1 MCCDRLATIITLY
14 FLFILRILSVK
25 EIHVLIQIIWG
36 DLYSHRL
43 YGRNKHFFFFSFFF
57 YISSLLFL
65 NVLVC
70 VFYFSS
76 CFSFIMFFVVLLM
89 KHLCSGGKVKKYIY
103 STTFIWSL
111 ESLVSMFGIWL
122 MLNNQLYDNSVIKKV
137 IDPPAERV
145 APPSSTFTSHQ

>member
-1 MCCDRLATIITLY
+1 MLWPSGYNYHFVFSLY
-14 FLFILRILSVK
+14 FADFECKGNTCSHPNHLRRLVFTSFVWTEQTFLLLLLFFLHLFI
-25 EIHVLIQIIWG
+25 IIFKCSC
-36 DLYSHRL
+36 LC
-43 YGRNKHFFFFSFFF
+43 
-57 YISSLLFL
+57 LL
-65 NVLVC
+65 
-70 VFYFSS
+70 FSS
-76 CFSFIMFFVVLLM
+76 CFSFIMFFVILLM

-103 STTFIWSL
+103 SATFIWSL

>member
-1 MCCDRLATIITLY
+1 MCCDRLATIIT
-14 FLFILRILSVK
+14 ILLILSVK

-36 DLYSHRL
+36 DLFSHRL
-43 YGRNKHFFFFSFFF
+43 YGRNKHFFFSLFFFFF
-57 YISSLLFL
+57 YISSLLCSCL
-65 NVLVC
+65 CLL
-70 VFYFSS
+70 FSS

-122 MLNNQLYDNSVIKKV
+122 MSNTQLYDNSVIKKV

>member
-1 MCCDRLATIITLY
+1 MCCDRLATIIT
-14 FLFILRILSVK
+14 ILLILSVK

-36 DLYSHRL
+36 DLFSHRL
-43 YGRNKHFFFFSFFF
+43 YGRNKHFFFSLFFFFF
-57 YISSLLFL
+57 YISSLLCSCL
-65 NVLVC
+65 CLL
-70 VFYFSS
+70 FSS
-76 CFSFIMFFVVLLM
+76 CFSFIMFFVILLM

-122 MLNNQLYDNSVIKKV
+122 MSNTQLYDNSVIKKV

>member
-1 MCCDRLATIITLY
+1 MCCDRLATIIT
-14 FLFILRILSVK
+14 ILLILSVK

-36 DLYSHRL
+36 DLFSHRL
-43 YGRNKHFFFFSFFF
+43 YGRNKHFFFSLFFFFF
-57 YISSLLFL
+57 YISSLLCSCLCLLFA
-65 NVLVC
+65 
-70 VFYFSS
+70 S

-103 STTFIWSL
+103 SATFIWSL
-111 ESLVSMFGIWL
+111 ESLVSMFSIWL
-122 MLNNQLYDNSVIKKV
+122 MSNNQLYDNSVIKKV

>member
-1 MCCDRLATIITLY
+1 MCCDRLATIIT
-14 FLFILRILSVK
+14 ILLILSVK

-36 DLYSHRL
+36 DLFSHRL
-43 YGRNKHFFFFSFFF
+43 YGRNKHFFFSLFFFFF
-57 YISSLLFL
+57 YISSLLCSCL
-65 NVLVC
+65 CLL
-70 VFYFSS
+70 FSS
-76 CFSFIMFFVVLLM
+76 CFSFIMFFVILLM

-111 ESLVSMFGIWL
+111 ESLVSMFSIWL
-122 MLNNQLYDNSVIKKV
+122 MSNNQLYDNSVIKKV